1 MYWARFNFINQI
13 SRANKVSWRIPK
25 EMDILPKSILLLLM
39 MDIFYAFLEFNH
51 QQSNKEIRLYFGNM
65 DLKIQQMVA
74 SVMMSQDQQSTFW
87 LDRDMMFGL
96 ATQEEIVIQEITQ
109 PSTQIRRN
117 FGISH
122 FTIWLNT
129 IFRQF

>member
-1 MYWARFNFINQI
+1 MYWASFSFIDQI
-13 SRANKVSWRIPK
+13 SRVNKVSCRTPK
-25 EMDILPKSILLLLM
+25 EMVILQKSISLQQM

-51 QQSNKEIRLYFGNM
+51 LQSNKEIRLYFGNM
-65 DLKIQQMVA
+65 DLKIQQMVE
-74 SVMMSQDQQSTFW
+74 SVTMSQDQQSTYW
-87 LDRDMMFGL
+87 LDRDLMFGL
-96 ATQEEIVIQEITQ
+96 ATPEEIFIQEIIQ

-122 FTIWLNT
+122 FMIWHYM